1 MKSRPHI
8 IVQLVHIEGPL
19 KGEIQEFSESEISI
33 GRHSSCHL
41 RFPKDAT
48 LISRKHARIVREGNR
63 FKLIDHS
70 SNGTFVNGKRVKE
83 TYLKDGDVLAI
94 AERGA
99 KVSFLTKIVD
109 SMHDMKGPPPSTGP
123 WKETPMPPDLEEPVL
138 QAHPEI
144 SVKEEVLVQNVQVP
158 LIIQFGPTLRSFKEL
173 PVTIGKNPSC
183 DFTLDHP
190 NILDRHAQIFFN
202 QDQYWVKD
210 LTGQKLVSIK
220 GVPVRFEAP
229 LSPDSVLSL
238 SPQGPEFRFLGGG
251 RLAEI
256 EKSLS
261 ADPFDAS
268 IEKDLSHS
276 LKRNKGSSSFKK
288 FFRR

>member
-99 KVSFLTKIVD
+99 KVSFLTKIMD
-109 SMHDMKGPPPSTGP
+109 SKHETEGAPSTSP

-256 EKSLS
+256 EESLS

-268 IEKDLSHS
+268 IEKELSHS
-276 LKRNKGSSSFKK
+276 LKKNKGSSSFKK